1 MNTFIKNLS
10 LTTALLVSLLAFP
23 VFAETKILMETSQG
37 NMVLSLDE
45 EKAPI
50 TVANFV
56 AYTKEGFYD
65 GTIFHRVIPNF
76 MIQGGGFDQTM
87 KQKATKKEIINEGK
101 NGLLNNR
108 GTIAMARRGEPNSA
122 TAQFFINH
130 KDNSFLNASSGD
142 AGYAVFGKV
151 IEGMDVLDKI
161 AQVATTTKSG
171 HQNVPVQSVI
181 IKTMRVLEHKPDQEK

>member
-1 MNTFIKNLS
+1 MSVFLKNLS
-10 LTTALLVSLLAFP
+10 VTSVLFVSFWVFP
-23 VFAETKILMETSQG
+23 AFAETKILMETSQG
-37 NMVLSLDE
+37 NIVLSLDE

-56 AYTKEGFYD
+56 AYTNEGFYD
-65 GTIFHRVIPNF
+65 GTVFHRVIPNF

-87 KQKATKKEIINEGK
+87 KQKATKKEIINEGN

-108 GTIAMARRGEPNSA
+108 GTIAMARRPDPNSA

-130 KDNSFLNASSGD
+130 KDNHFLNASSSD

-161 AQVATTTKSG
+161 AQVATTTKNG

-181 IKTMRVLEHKPDQEK
+181 IQTMRVLENKPEQTK